1 MTAPDLEL
9 MVEAFT
15 ELRNMAAPLILAR
28 HERRRRGASAGER
41 LSTPQHIA
49 MLALADGPRTM
60 SSLAAATGVALSTAT
75 RMVQTLEREG
85 WVERPQAGP
94 GDDRRRRPVALT
106 PAGRGV
112 MEEASEVTRQR
123 LRSILT
129 RLDPSDYPAVLHS
142 LEALGRVLQED
153 VAADREDATSK
164 ASSMSQSAGASGASG
179 EAPSGRIPS
188 STTPR

>member
-1 MTAPDLEL
+1 MSDPALER
-9 MVEAFT
+9 MVDAFA
-15 ELRNMAAPLILAR
+15 ELRNKAAPLNPAR
-28 HERRRRGASAGER
+28 HARRRQGATAGER

-85 WVERPQAGP
+85 WVERPTIAP
-94 GDDRRRRPVALT
+94 GGDRRRRPVGLT
-106 PAGRGV
+106 SQGRRV
-112 MEEASEVTRQR
+112 MDEASQVSRRR
-123 LRSILT
+123 LRSLLE
-129 RLDPSDYPAVLHS
+129 RLDPSEYAAVLQA
-142 LEALGRVLQED
+142 LAALGRVLQED
-153 VAADREDATSK
+153 AAADSDETVSN
-164 ASSMSQSAGASGASG
+164 ASSISQSAGASGDSG

>member
-1 MTAPDLEL
+1 MSDPALEL
-9 MVEAFT
+9 MVDAFSD
-15 ELRNMAAPLILAR
+15 LRNMAAPLILAR
-28 HERRRRGASAGER
+28 HERRRQGATAGER

-85 WVERPQAGP
+85 WVERPEAGP
-94 GDDRRRRPVALT
+94 GDDRRRRPVGLT
-106 PAGRGV
+106 PAGRRV
-112 MEEASEVTRQR
+112 MDEASEVSRMR
-123 LRSILT
+123 LR
-129 RLDPSDYPAVLHS
+129 RLLERLEPAEYPAVL
-142 LEALGRVLQED
+142 EALQALRRVLQED
-153 VAADREDATSK
+153 ADADPVDAVSK
-164 ASSMSQSAGASGASG
+164 ASSISQSAGAPGESG

>member
-1 MTAPDLEL
+1 MSDPALEL
-9 MVEAFT
+9 MVHAFAD
-15 ELRNMAAPLILAR
+15 LRNMAAPLILAR
-28 HERRRRGASAGER
+28 HERRRHAATPGER

-85 WVERPQAGP
+85 WVERPEAGP

-106 PAGRGV
+106 AAGRAV
-112 MEEASEVTRQR
+112 MDEASEFSRRR
-123 LRSILT
+123 LRGLLE
-129 RLDPSDYPAVLHS
+129 RLEPSEYPAVLQ
-142 LEALGRVLQED
+142 ALQALARVLQED
-153 VAADREDATSK
+153 VGADRGDAVSN
-164 ASSMSQSAGASGASG
+164 ASSMSQRGGASGASG